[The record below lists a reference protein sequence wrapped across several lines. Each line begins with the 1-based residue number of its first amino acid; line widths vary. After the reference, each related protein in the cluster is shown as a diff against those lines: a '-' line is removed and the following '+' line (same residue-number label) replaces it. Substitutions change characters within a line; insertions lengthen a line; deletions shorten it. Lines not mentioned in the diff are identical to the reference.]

1 MCIRDRG
8 SGNTGDDEP
17 YAVRH
22 QLRVEDNPGIT
33 GTTGVVE
40 TDANGVT
47 DGSSLWDLDRVDA
60 LLTALEWARRIV
72 AAGSG
77 EKQRSG
83 AGQVRQSTA
92 HRSPPVGERIKRS
105 WRM

>member
-1 MCIRDRG
+1 VGRAYDVQEWKLSDCTDPWRETVEG

-72 AAGSG
+72 AAGTRASLRHFDSMKG
-77 EKQRSG
+77 
-83 AGQVRQSTA
+83 
-92 HRSPPVGERIKRS
+92 
-105 WRM
+105 